1 VDLSGILRCLEFP
14 YLIKVSVAAQ
24 LFLIVFLNLIPSAPM
39 TPMASKTN
47 PVLVTGGSGF
57 VAMELISQLLAQGY
71 AVHATVRSLQN
82 TAKVSCLQDLKAQHP
97 EGKLL
102 LFEADLLQPG
112 SFHSAVQGCDIVFHV
127 ASPFKVPEKIRD
139 GYSEMVQPALEGTRN
154 VLKAVEATPSVK
166 RVVFTSTSESFHVS
180 LRSTERQGD

>member
-1 VDLSGILRCLEFP
+1 MP
-14 YLIKVSVAAQ
+14 
-24 LFLIVFLNLIPSAPM
+24 IP
-39 TPMASKTN
+39 SKTN

-57 VAMELISQLLAQGY
+57 VATELISQLLAQGY
-71 AVHATVRSLQN
+71 AVHTTVRSLQN
-82 TAKVSCLQDLKAQHP
+82 TTKVSVLQDLKAQYA

-112 SFHSAVQGCDIVFHV
+112 SFHSAMQDCDIVFHV

-154 VLKAVEATPSVK
+154 VFKAVQDTSSVQ
-166 RVVFTSTSESFHVS
+166 RVVLTSTSESIHGHV
-180 LRSTERQGD
+180 LTVQRRAMG